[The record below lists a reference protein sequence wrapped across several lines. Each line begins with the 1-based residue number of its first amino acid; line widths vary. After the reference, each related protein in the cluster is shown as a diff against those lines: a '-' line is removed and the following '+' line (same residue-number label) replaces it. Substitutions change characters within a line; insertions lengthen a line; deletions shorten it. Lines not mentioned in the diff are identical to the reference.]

1 MQALISDEKA
11 DRLSFPL
18 QKYLPKRFRSDA
30 IVVPVVRLSG
40 TIMASSGPLRQSL
53 SLAGV
58 AGVLDKAFAMK
69 KAPAVAILVNS
80 PGGSPVQSRLI
91 HQRIRDLAAEK
102 KKTVLVFV
110 EDVAA
115 SGGYMIA
122 CAGDEIIADPSSI
135 VGSIGVVSGGFGFVD
150 MIHKLGIERRVHST
164 GENKARLDPFQPERP
179 EDIAHLLALQAEV
192 HATFIDLVKESRGTR
207 LADDPDLFT
216 GQFWSGKRGL
226 TLGLVDSLGD
236 LRSVLRERFGQKV
249 KLVLIQSS
257 RGLLGRRPATGIGMA
272 DPARLGAGAAEQLA
286 VMAEDRLVW
295 ARYGL

>member
-1 MQALISDEKA
+1 LA
-11 DRLSFPL
+11 FPL

-30 IVVPVVRLSG
+30 IIVPVVRLSG

-58 AGVLDKAFAMK
+58 AGALDKAFGVK

-91 HQRIRDLAAEK
+91 YQRIRDLAAEK
-102 KKTVLVFV
+102 NKTVLVFV

-150 MIHKLGIERRVHST
+150 MIGKLGIERRVHST

-192 HATFIDLVKESRGTR
+192 HETFIELVKASRGER

-216 GQFWSGKRGL
+216 GQFWSGKRGMS
-226 TLGLVDSLGD
+226 LGLVDSLGD
-236 LRSVLRERFGQKV
+236 LRSVLRERFGAKV
-249 KLVLIQSS
+249 RPTLVQPN
-257 RGLLGRRPATGIGMA
+257 RGLFGRRAATGIGTSML
-272 DPARLGAGAAEQLA
+272 DPARIGAGAAEQLA